1 MIYKGHLS
9 VVTFVGT
16 LLMSAFSFEDS
27 HGWQESA
34 RFCRE
39 RAMTLQ
45 RNGFQICQ
53 KYAFLDGGVFRGATN
68 FRKDAYLEDF
78 GWVSFTNER
87 NGTVVSAG
95 FSGTNLSILSSIRT
109 SGERRVSSWYF
120 SKGHM
125 WHASDEISNIC
136 FGVRFYLNG
145 GVRETATCVD
155 TEKGLKYLGS
165 IYFFDQSGNATS
177 SRDVDGKFEKD
188 IPFSLERLLEK
199 RLLER

>member
-1 MIYKGHLS
+1 MRWKKILFG
-9 VVTFVGT
+9 VVVLVSA
-16 LLMSAFSFEDS
+16 LLPLRSGA
-27 HGWQESA
+27 WQESA
-34 RFCRE
+34 RLCRE
-39 RAMTLQ
+39 RARELQ
-45 RNGFQICQ
+45 RNGLQICQ
-53 KYAFLDGGVFRGATN
+53 EYAFLDGGVFRKTPN

-95 FSGTNLSILSSIRT
+95 FSGTNLSILSSIRA

-125 WHASDEISNIC
+125 WHASDEVSNVC

-145 GVRETATCVD
+145 GVRETATYVG

-165 IYFFDQSGNATS
+165 MYFFDQSGNATS
-177 SRDVDGKFEKD
+177 SHDVDGKFEKD
-188 IPFSLERLLEK
+188 VPFSLERLLEK
-199 RLLER
+199 

>member
-1 MIYKGHLS
+1 MIYKSHLS

-68 FRKDAYLEDF
+68 FRKDACLEDF

-109 SGERRVSSWYF
+109 SGEKRVSSWYF

-125 WHASDEISNIC
+125 WYASDEVSNIC

-145 GVRETATCVD
+145 GVRETAACVD
-155 TEKGLKYLGS
+155 TGKGLKYLGS
-165 IYFFDQSGNATS
+165 MYFFDQSGNATS

-188 IPFSLERLLEK
+188 IPFSLERLLE
-199 RLLER
+199 R

>member
-1 MIYKGHLS
+1 MIYKSHLS

-16 LLMSAFSFEDS
+16 LLTSAFSFEDS

-68 FRKDAYLEDF
+68 FRKDACLEDF

-109 SGERRVSSWYF
+109 SGEKRVSSWYF

-125 WHASDEISNIC
+125 WHASDEVSNIC

-145 GVRETATCVD
+145 GVRETAACVD
-155 TEKGLKYLGS
+155 TGKGTHRTAYGRHRTHGKHWGVLGPGGS
-165 IYFFDQSGNATS
+165 AFSVNG
-177 SRDVDGKFEKD
+177 RD
-188 IPFSLERLLEK
+188 K
-199 RLLER
+199 RVPPVSYPH

>member
-1 MIYKGHLS
+1 MIHKSHLL

-16 LLMSAFSFEDS
+16 LLMSAFSLEDS

-34 RFCRE
+34 RLCRE
-39 RAMTLQ
+39 RAMALQ

-53 KYAFLDGGVFRGATN
+53 EYSFLDGGVSSGAAN

-109 SGERRVSSWYF
+109 SGERRMSSWYF
-120 SKGHM
+120 SRGHM
-125 WHASDEISNIC
+125 WHALDEVSNIC

-145 GVRETATCVD
+145 GVRETATYVD
-155 TEKGLKYLGS
+155 TEKGLKYLGNM
-165 IYFFDQSGNATS
+165 YFFDQSGNATS
-177 SRDVDGKFEKD
+177 CHEVDGKFEKD
-188 IPFSLERLLEK
+188 IPFSFERLLE
-199 RLLER
+199 R

>member
-1 MIYKGHLS
+1 
-9 VVTFVGT
+9 
-16 LLMSAFSFEDS
+16 MSAFSFEDS

-188 IPFSLERLLEK
+188 IPFSLERLLE
-199 RLLER
+199 R

>member
-1 MIYKGHLS
+1 MIYKSHLS

-125 WHASDEISNIC
+125 WHASDEVSNIC

-155 TEKGLKYLGS
+155 TEKGLKYLGNMY
-165 IYFFDQSGNATS
+165 IFDQSGNATS

-188 IPFSLERLLEK
+188 IPFSLERLLE
-199 RLLER
+199 R

>member
-1 MIYKGHLS
+1 MIYKSHLS

-68 FRKDAYLEDF
+68 FRKDACLEDF

-95 FSGTNLSILSSIRT
+95 FPEQTSASCPRSVLQVRGGCPAGISARVTCGMLRT
-109 SGERRVSSWYF
+109 
-120 SKGHM
+120 
-125 WHASDEISNIC
+125 
-136 FGVRFYLNG
+136 RFQTSAL
-145 GVRETATCVD
+145 AF
-155 TEKGLKYLGS
+155 GS
-165 IYFFDQSGNATS
+165 I
-177 SRDVDGKFEKD
+177 
-188 IPFSLERLLEK
+188 
-199 RLLER
+199 

>member
-1 MIYKGHLS
+1 MIYKSHLS

-109 SGERRVSSWYF
+109 SGEKRVSSWYF

-125 WHASDEISNIC
+125 WHASDEVSNIC

-155 TEKGLKYLGS
+155 TEKGLKYLGNM
-165 IYFFDQSGNATS
+165 YFFDQSGNATS

-188 IPFSLERLLEK
+188 IPFSLERLLE
-199 RLLER
+199 R